1 MGLTSAALERSVGS
15 GHLAA
20 NLLTGLG
27 PVLLGVALY
36 ALLTRWLRVGEA
48 EALWSMVR
56 QRLGRAPAEP
66 KP

>member
-1 MGLTSAALERSVGS
+1 MGS

-20 NLLTGLG
+20 NLLTGLV
-27 PVLLGVALY
+27 PVVLGVALY
-36 ALLTRWLRVGEA
+36 VLLTRWLHVGEA

-56 QRLGRAPAEP
+56 QRLGRPDIEP